1 MASSSD
7 GHHFADFSGPSNP
20 FTSAGDLN
28 FQLQTLLE
36 AKKEQLNQA
45 ALFGQQILDQQKE
58 LHERIRQL
66 QEVEGQKEEDDEV
79 DPDSRIRYE
88 QLAETI
94 RVWDAQNAQFGNH
107 FVNGKDPSLDPPREE
122 HERPKAGSSAAQSRR
137 AKNAAHR
144 ADNVEFALEIGS
156 GLLTEVRRLQSLLG
170 ERDKAIQDMKEEKD
184 DLDKTLES
192 FRTALRQQE
201 QSADKYKE
209 ENWNLEV
216 TLQELRVQLSD
227 SQATAQRL
235 EGEHKRLTKLLATAR
250 DAGDQHKNEAER
262 LNNTIEEMK
271 AKHETDIAHARKHA
285 ASLARDKSDLQQT
298 VDQMKTEAARSGR
311 RLPRF
316 GSPLTPNGAAGSD
329 FLTPGGLDEDDVFST
344 GGASTNRRRMDN
356 SAIYQGGVDEFGMTD
371 ELMDTPDPSP
381 SRSFLRPSPR
391 PSREVEELQQKLA
404 HAQRQISSLTHRVK
418 REKEL
423 KMDFKRQLME
433 NSPGM
438 AIIDDDE
445 EDYEDEE
452 TVEGRANISTRRVT
466 PYRRGTAR
474 GRGIRGR
481 GRGTTLA
488 ERLRYA
494 ANSPASAYGD
504 LPEPGSPAP
513 PVPSIPGHFQGST
526 EDLFDD
532 HPEFR
537 EEEFDV
543 DNEFEEG
550 PRSPSPPE
558 PPSNRT
564 SVDGMDPQFAN
575 VLKRTPST
583 SSIPANGS
591 PLRRS
596 TLVRSVRG
604 GTVGRRQRGGKAYSE
619 ARPESLVGQPEDLL
633 QALATGASPLKDNS
647 IVEEVLGEFDVEA
660 ESDSEPAKEMVEF
673 ACQTEPEV
681 EEPKVVEP
689 VRAMAE
695 IGIQSE
701 VEEVPPI
708 PEPVLPVQ
716 PVTHEIEIQTEE
728 PPVLEVQRIEMA
740 IQHDAPVEVKP
751 ILASMG
757 INTEPEPTPFVPVL
771 VPAET
776 QTPPASMSDM
786 EIQTMPPA
794 EPESARRA
802 TVVQADFSP
811 SPSYEASDLSGDS
824 TLTGRTARLFL
835 AAQPEGYDDLDEGEE
850 TETGAE
856 TETEPEGYH
865 SAIMSTPSVSQDD
878 FHSMMTMT
886 DVDGVSD
893 SDDDGDSIVVSRL
906 GERSSAGTPA
916 DMSSMAPSRASFYTE
931 APEPPQTPEPT
942 VTYEE
947 KAIETDVIEEPE
959 VTVVD
964 EPVVVPVPEPEPV
977 VEEVKVEEP
986 PKPEVKEISI
996 QTDEWVPPAPP
1007 PPPPPA
1013 PLPIPTSPSFALYRV
1028 GSAGQQF
1035 QFVPPSSASSTAPS
1049 RSGTPSLISSPVPVL
1064 ASLQRE
1070 SSVPFAT
1077 HSRTST
1083 ADRRQSMDSVVSS
1096 LMDKDEPLPRFRV
1109 PSTGTA
1115 LTVVDKSK
1123 PPMMALPPPPRLPP
1137 PPTAMAPPSF
1147 IPERRQATTSTG
1159 SYDVPPPRPSSPP
1172 PPELIQRA
1180 TTPTFGS
1187 VLNVPGRPKQILRQH
1202 GSMPPPQ
1209 DGLRQPP
1216 STSSFR
1222 SAANAASH
1230 AAQNVAASMGLMN
1243 ASAIKDRERRE
1254 FSQTSLISASPR
1266 SSISSDHMFAN
1277 QSQGSNAPV
1286 TPNRTADLSAR
1297 TPRAV
1302 GGASTDPTIIHAITQ
1317 TMIGEFMY
1325 KYTRK
1330 AIGKGY
1336 GQTRHRRFFW
1346 VHPYTKT
1353 LYWSSADPGSWNV
1366 SESSA
1371 KSAYIEGVRA
1381 VLDPNPMPPGLYQY
1395 SVVVSTPHRE
1405 MKITAP
1411 TKERHEI
1418 WLNALKYLLSR
1429 PADANITSPANMTMV
1444 PQSPKSVDFTDDD
1457 RLPITSSPRSQR
1469 SSRSMRP
1476 GETWNTTP
1484 RGKRS
1489 RSQLSVGGSIGKRS
1503 GTPAAE
1509 YLRWNGPES
1518 PYSPTKSFEHIG
1530 AQDDEEL
1537 DFELHGDSRS
1547 DDGFEG
1553 LENVRACC
1561 DGRHTV
1567 GHSGKHHH
1575 HHHSHPIEAPRPE
1588 NQHLDVAP
1596 REPARPASPAW
1607 SFRSRAGSTN
1617 SHEGGG
1623 GIFSWGRGE
1632 DGKLRFGSRRSKTVP
1647 THDS

>member
-94 RVWDAQNAQFGNH
+94 RVWDAQNAQFGNVSL
-107 FVNGKDPSLDPPREE
+107 VNGKDPSLDPPREE

-201 QSADKYKE
+201 QSAG
-209 ENWNLEV
+209 
-216 TLQELRVQLSD
+216 
-227 SQATAQRL
+227 TAQRL

-356 SAIYQGGVDEFGMTD
+356 SAIYQGGVDEFGM
-371 ELMDTPDPSP
+371 PDD
-381 SRSFLRPSPR
+381 PR

-433 NSPGM
+433 NSPGV

-452 TVEGRANISTRRVT
+452 TVEAGPISPPGASLPIVGEPHVVVVFVVGAEEQPLQSVYDTLRTALRRL
-466 PYRRGTAR
+466 TA
-474 GRGIRGR
+474 I
-481 GRGTTLA
+481 
-488 ERLRYA
+488 
-494 ANSPASAYGD
+494 SQ
-504 LPEPGSPAP
+504 SPAP
-513 PVPSIPGHFQGST
+513 
-526 EDLFDD
+526 L
-532 HPEFR
+532 R
-537 EEEFDV
+537 L
-543 DNEFEEG
+543 
-550 PRSPSPPE
+550 PSPLYPVISKALLRIYSMIIQNSE
-558 PPSNRT
+558 KRNS

-660 ESDSEPAKEMVEF
+660 ESDSEPVKEMVEF

-689 VRAMAE
+689 VKAMAE

-701 VEEVPPI
+701 R
-708 PEPVLPVQ
+708 
-716 PVTHEIEIQTEE
+716 T
-728 PPVLEVQRIEMA
+728 EMA

-776 QTPPASMSDM
+776 QTPSASTFDM

-794 EPESARRA
+794 KPGSARRA

-811 SPSYEASDLSGDS
+811 SASYEASDLSGDS

-878 FHSMMTMT
+878 FHSMMTLT

-906 GERSSAGTPA
+906 GGRSSAGTPA
-916 DMSSMAPSRASFYTE
+916 DMSSMA
-931 APEPPQTPEPT
+931 QTPEPT

-947 KAIETDVIEEPE
+947 KAIETDVVEEPV
-959 VTVVD
+959 VTVVA
-964 EPVVVPVPEPEPV
+964 EPVIVPIPDPEPV

-986 PKPEVKEISI
+986 RSRR
-996 QTDEWVPPAPP
+996 QTSGFPPHPHPTA
-1007 PPPPPA
+1007 PA
-1013 PLPIPTSPSFALYRV
+1013 PLPVPTSPSFALYRV

-1077 HSRTST
+1077 HS
-1083 ADRRQSMDSVVSS
+1083 VH
-1096 LMDKDEPLPRFRV
+1096 
-1109 PSTGTA
+1109 
-1115 LTVVDKSK
+1115 
-1123 PPMMALPPPPRLPP
+1123 P
-1137 PPTAMAPPSF
+1137 PPTADNYPATNRHGPAIIHPR
-1147 IPERRQATTSTG
+1147 EAQAT
-1159 SYDVPPPRPSSPP
+1159 YDVPPPRPSSPP

-1202 GSMPPPQ
+1202 GSMPAPQ

-1222 SAANAASH
+1222 SAANAAAH
-1230 AAQNVAASMGLMN
+1230 AAQTAAASMGLMN

-1254 FSQTSLISASPR
+1254 FSQTSLISASP
-1266 SSISSDHMFAN
+1266 
-1277 QSQGSNAPV
+1277 
-1286 TPNRTADLSAR
+1286 DLPSHPIICSPTSR
-1297 TPRAV
+1297 KDRMHLAV

-1330 AIGKGY
+1330 RSARDMDKQDIVAFSGY
-1336 GQTRHRRFFW
+1336 ILHEDFS
-1346 VHPYTKT
+1346 TK
-1353 LYWSSADPGSWNV
+1353 
-1366 SESSA
+1366 
-1371 KSAYIEGVRA
+1371 
-1381 VLDPNPMPPGLYQY
+1381 
-1395 SVVVSTPHRE
+1395 
-1405 MKITAP
+1405 
-1411 TKERHEI
+1411 
-1418 WLNALKYLLSR
+1418 
-1429 PADANITSPANMTMV
+1429 
-1444 PQSPKSVDFTDDD
+1444 PKK
-1457 RLPITSSPRSQR
+1457 LAEY
-1469 SSRSMRP
+1469 RP

-1537 DFELHGDSRS
+1537 DLNCTVILVLMMGSRVWKM
-1547 DDGFEG
+1547 FA
-1553 LENVRACC
+1553 RAAMA
-1561 DGRHTV
+1561 DI
-1567 GHSGKHHH
+1567 
-1575 HHHSHPIEAPRPE
+1575 P
-1588 NQHLDVAP
+1588 
-1596 REPARPASPAW
+1596 EPARPASPAW

-1632 DGKLRFGSRRSKTVP
+1632 DGKLRFGSRRSKKYLRTIHNACPISTGCFGV
-1647 THDS
+1647 SRYRIVYARSNLRL